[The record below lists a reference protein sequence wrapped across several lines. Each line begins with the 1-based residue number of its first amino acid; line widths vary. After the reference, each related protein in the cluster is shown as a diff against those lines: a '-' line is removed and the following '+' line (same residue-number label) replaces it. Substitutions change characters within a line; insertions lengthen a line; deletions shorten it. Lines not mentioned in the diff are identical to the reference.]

1 MAVCLT
7 WRAFTTT
14 LACMGLGILFAF
26 LGFGT
31 AFTVRSL
38 CLGLGFRWS
47 FLGEDG
53 GIAVFF
59 IGFILGGVTLGV
71 IVGKKLCCPQRK
83 VSWCGTA
90 AAFVCGG
97 VGGIGALFAM
107 NALGVWRADR
117 DALGLLLAVLVVMP
131 WSSVLGY
138 DLVARTVGKLS
149 QM

>member
-1 MAVCLT
+1 MAICVT

-14 LACMGLGILFAF
+14 LVCMGLSIFFAF
-26 LGFGT
+26 LGYGT

-59 IGFILGGVTLGV
+59 IGFILGGITLGV

-83 VSWCGTA
+83 VSWCGA
-90 AAFVCGG
+90 VAAFVCGG
-97 VGGIGALFAM
+97 VAGIGVPFATD
-107 NALGVWRADR
+107 ALGVIPADR
-117 DALGLLLAVLVVMP
+117 EDLAFLLTALVVVP
-131 WSSVLGY
+131 LSSVLGY
-138 DLVARTVGKLS
+138 DMAARAIDKLS